1 MAELLDGASTID
13 DIAAREGVGDRNVR
27 RLLTLACLSPKLIK
41 AIADGS
47 APADLTVTSLA
58 AALPHDWAAQEQRIL
73 GA

>member
-1 MAELLDGASTID
+1 MADGTRKTIT
-13 DIAAREGVGDRNVR
+13 AY
-27 RLLTLACLSPKLIK
+27 LACLSPKLIK
-41 AIADGS
+41 AIADGD